1 VSDVQRGG
9 AAEGGGGRPRDRR
22 AACGAVPELLAL
34 SRRLSRRRFGRTAT
48 AAKRAARRCG
58 KPLLV
63 ARRREERGHAVHKH
77 ERLIVLGDVLVA
89 VRAHAALT
97 SFRDELATAAI
108 RSATFVREPALWP
121 RARARSQQRSRKV
134 QCGAAQQHA
143 GPSNRS
149 RTGRRARPT
158 AQTPAAFPGKRS
170 RKPGDQRGW
179 QATEGGRRAKARGG
193 R

>member
-1 VSDVQRGG
+1 MSDVQRGG

-58 KPLLV
+58 KPLV
-63 ARRREERGHAVHKH
+63 ARRREKRGHAVHEH
-77 ERLIVLGDVLVA
+77 ERVIVLGDVLVA

-108 RSATFVREPALWP
+108 RSAIFMREPTLWP
-121 RARARSQQRSRKV
+121 RAHARSQQRSRKV